1 MKKLIAL
8 ILAVCMLAGCQLAS
22 VEKKEDPYQDKL
34 VGVFVT
40 FERLD
45 LDFDIEGWLNDN
57 PGALKD
63 GEVTLEPGE
72 GMAYQEKLPVTL
84 SDECWVV
91 PGHEGISVGRYWNG
105 EYWTGFSSEGIC
117 ELNSNISATDAGDNI
132 AVEGIVYFPA
142 DAEVMLCTN
151 PVYQTPEGEFY
162 VVQGNSFHSHLQTG
176 SMSQSVKDE
185 KTWTENGTSHTFC
198 AEFKTTVQG
207 VELAEKVV
215 LVWMTADHTEVSRA
229 EYDPDALPESVTPA
243 EGAAYLIVEE
253 IAGENITRTI
263 YQPED
268 EQITVYYQSE
278 QPWCLPDIM
287 EIHWPE

>member
-8 ILAVCMLAGCQLAS
+8 ILAVCMLVGCQLAS
-22 VEKKEDPYQDKL
+22 EEKTEDPYQDKL

-40 FERLD
+40 FEPMELG
-45 LDFDIEGWLNDN
+45 FDIEGWIKDN
-57 PGALKD
+57 GITDGAEISMEESLQ
-63 GEVTLEPGE
+63 
-72 GMAYQEKLPVTL
+72 YQEKLPVTL
-84 SDECWVV
+84 SDEGWIV

-105 EYWTGFSSEGIC
+105 EYWTGFSGEGIC
-117 ELNSNISATDAGDNI
+117 EMNSNIAAGDDGDNI
-132 AVEGIVYFPA
+132 KVEGTVYFPA

-162 VVQGNSFHSHLQTG
+162 VVQGQSFHSNVGTG
-176 SMSQSVKDE
+176 SMSQSVRDE
-185 KTWTENGTSHTFC
+185 KTWTQDGTAYTFC

-207 VELAEKVV
+207 VALAEKVV
-215 LVWMTADHTEVSRA
+215 LVWMTADHAEVSRA

-253 IAGENITRTI
+253 IAGENITRKL

-268 EQITVYYQSE
+268 EHITVYYQGE
-278 QPWCLPDIM
+278 QPWCLPDMAQINW
-287 EIHWPE
+287 E

>member
-40 FERLD
+40 FEPMELG
-45 LDFDIEGWLNDN
+45 FDIEGWIEDN
-57 PGALKD
+57 GITDGAEISMEESLQ
-63 GEVTLEPGE
+63 
-72 GMAYQEKLPVTL
+72 YQEKRPVTL
-84 SDECWVV
+84 SDEGWVV
-91 PGHEGISVGRYWNG
+91 PGYEGISVGRYWNG
-105 EYWTGFSSEGIC
+105 GYWTGFSGEGIC
-117 ELNSNISATDAGDNI
+117 EMNSNIAAGDDGDNI
-132 AVEGIVYFPA
+132 KVEGTVYFPA

-162 VVQGNSFHSHLQTG
+162 VVQGQSFHSNVGTG
-176 SMSQSVKDE
+176 SMSQSVRDE

-215 LVWMTADHTEVSRA
+215 LVWMGKDNVELSRE
-229 EYDPDALPESVTPA
+229 EYIPGELPESVVPA

-268 EQITVYYQSE
+268 EQITVYYRGE
-278 QPWCLPDIM
+278 QPWCLPDMAQINW
-287 EIHWPE
+287 E

>member
-8 ILAVCMLAGCQLAS
+8 MLAVCMLAGCQLAS
-22 VEKKEDPYQDKL
+22 EEKTEDPYQDKL

-40 FERLD
+40 FEPMELG
-45 LDFDIEGWLNDN
+45 FDIEGWIEDN
-57 PGALKD
+57 GITDGAEISMEESLQ
-63 GEVTLEPGE
+63 
-72 GMAYQEKLPVTL
+72 YQEKCPVTL
-84 SDECWVV
+84 SDEGWVV
-91 PGHEGISVGRYWNG
+91 PGYEGISVGRYWNG
-105 EYWTGFSSEGIC
+105 EYWTGFSGEGIC
-117 ELNSNISATDAGDNI
+117 EMNSNIAAGDDGDNI
-132 AVEGIVYFPA
+132 KVEGTVYFPA

-162 VVQGNSFHSHLQTG
+162 VVQGQSVHSNVGTG
-176 SMSQSVKDE
+176 SMSQSVRDE

-215 LVWMTADHTEVSRA
+215 LVWMTADHAEVSRA
-229 EYDPDALPESVTPA
+229 EYDPNALPESVTPA

-268 EQITVYYQSE
+268 EQITVYYQGE
-278 QPWCLPDIM
+278 QPWCLPNMAQINW
-287 EIHWPE
+287 E

>member
-8 ILAVCMLAGCQLAS
+8 ILAVCMLAGWQLARE
-22 VEKKEDPYQDKL
+22 EKNEDRHQDKL

-40 FERLD
+40 FEPMELG
-45 LDFDIEGWLNDN
+45 FDIEGWIEDN
-57 PGALKD
+57 GNTDGAEISMEESLQ
-63 GEVTLEPGE
+63 
-72 GMAYQEKLPVTL
+72 YQEKLPVTL
-84 SDECWVV
+84 SDEGWVV
-91 PGHEGISVGRYWNG
+91 PGYEGISVGRYWNG
-105 EYWTGFSSEGIC
+105 EYWTGFSGEGIC
-117 ELNSNISATDAGDNI
+117 EMNSNIAAGDDGDNI
-132 AVEGIVYFPA
+132 KVEGTVYFPA

-162 VVQGNSFHSHLQTG
+162 VVQGNSFHSHLHTG
-176 SMSQSVKDE
+176 SMSQSVRDE
-185 KTWTENGTSHTFC
+185 KTWTQDGNDYTFC

-229 EYDPDALPESVTPA
+229 EYDPNALPESVTPA

-268 EQITVYYQSE
+268 EQITVYYRGE
-278 QPWCLPDIM
+278 QPWCLPDM
-287 EIHWPE
+287 AQIHWPE

>member
-40 FERLD
+40 FEPMELG
-45 LDFDIEGWLNDN
+45 FDIEGWIEDN
-57 PGALKD
+57 GITDGAEISMEESLQ
-63 GEVTLEPGE
+63 
-72 GMAYQEKLPVTL
+72 YQEKCPVTL
-84 SDECWVV
+84 SDEGWVV
-91 PGHEGISVGRYWNG
+91 PGYEGISVGRYWNG
-105 EYWTGFSSEGIC
+105 EYWTGFSGEGIC
-117 ELNSNISATDAGDNI
+117 EMNSNIAAGDDGDNI
-132 AVEGIVYFPA
+132 KVEGTVYFPA

-162 VVQGNSFHSHLQTG
+162 VVQGQSFHSNVGTG
-176 SMSQSVKDE
+176 SMSQSVRDE

-215 LVWMTADHTEVSRA
+215 LVWMTADHAEVSRA
-229 EYDPDALPESVTPA
+229 EYDPNALPESVTPA

-253 IAGENITRTI
+253 IAGENITRSI

-268 EQITVYYQSE
+268 EQITVYYRGD
-278 QPWCLPDIM
+278 QPWCLPQLT
-287 EIHWPE
+287 EIEWNQ

>member
-8 ILAVCMLAGCQLAS
+8 VLAISMLAGCQLAS
-22 VEKKEDPYQDKL
+22 EEKTEDSYQDKL

-40 FERLD
+40 FEPMELG
-45 LDFDIEGWLNDN
+45 FDIEGWIEDN
-57 PGALKD
+57 GITDGAEISMEESLQ
-63 GEVTLEPGE
+63 
-72 GMAYQEKLPVTL
+72 YQEKLSVTL
-84 SDECWVV
+84 SDEGWIV

-105 EYWTGFSSEGIC
+105 EYWTGFSGEGIC
-117 ELNSNISATDAGDNI
+117 ALNSNIAAGDDGDNI
-132 AVEGIVYFPA
+132 KVEGTVYFPA

-162 VVQGNSFHSHLQTG
+162 VVQGQSFHSNVGTG
-176 SMSQSVKDE
+176 SMSQSVRDE
-185 KTWTENGTSHTFC
+185 KTWTQDGTAYTFC

-215 LVWMTADHTEVSRA
+215 LVWMGKDNGELSRE
-229 EYDPDALPESVTPA
+229 EYIPGELPESVTPA

-268 EQITVYYQSE
+268 EQITIYYQGD
-278 QPWCLPDIM
+278 QPWCLP
-287 EIHWPE
+287 EFAKVLWNE

>member
-1 MKKLIAL
+1 MKRIFAL
-8 ILAVCMLAGCQLAS
+8 ILLVCLLSGCQLAS
-22 VEKKEDPYQDKL
+22 EEKHEDQRQDKL

-40 FERLD
+40 FEPMELG
-45 LDFDIEGWLNDN
+45 FDIEGWLNDN

-63 GEVTLEPGE
+63 GDVTLEPGE

-84 SDECWVV
+84 SEEGWIV

-132 AVEGIVYFPA
+132 AVEGTVYFPA

-162 VVQGNSFHSHLQTG
+162 VIQGNSFDSAVETG

-185 KTWTENGTSHTFC
+185 KTWTNDGTAYTFC

-215 LVWMTADHTEVSRA
+215 LVWMDANHRELERA
-229 EYDPDALPESVTPA
+229 EYDPRELPESIEA
-243 EGAAYLIVEE
+243 DCAYLIVEE
-253 IAGENITRTI
+253 ITVANITRTL

-268 EQITVYYQSE
+268 EQITVYYQGD
-278 QPWCLPDIM
+278 QPWCLPKFTKLL
-287 EIHWPE
+287 WVNR

>member
-22 VEKKEDPYQDKL
+22 EEKKEDPHQDKL

-40 FERLD
+40 FEPMELG
-45 LDFDIEGWLNDN
+45 FDIEGWIEDN
-57 PGALKD
+57 GITDGAEISMEESLQ
-63 GEVTLEPGE
+63 
-72 GMAYQEKLPVTL
+72 YQEKLPVTL
-84 SDECWVV
+84 SDEGWIV

-117 ELNSNISATDAGDNI
+117 EMNSNIAAGDDGDNI
-132 AVEGIVYFPA
+132 KVEGTVYFPA

-162 VVQGNSFHSHLQTG
+162 VVQGQSFHSNVGTG
-176 SMSQSVKDE
+176 SMSQSVRDE
-185 KTWTENGTSHTFC
+185 KNWTENGTSHTFC

-215 LVWMTADHTEVSRA
+215 LVWMGGENEELSRA
-229 EYDPDALPESVTPA
+229 EYIPGELLEEIQPPTDAD
-243 EGAAYLIVEE
+243 YLIVEQ
-253 IAGENITRTI
+253 INGDTI
-263 YQPED
+263 HRSLYQPGD
-268 EQITVYYQSE
+268 EHITVYYQGE
-278 QPWCLPDIM
+278 QPWCLPDIV
-287 EIHWPE
+287 EIIWK

>member
-1 MKKLIAL
+1 MKRIFAL
-8 ILAVCMLAGCQLAS
+8 ILAVCMLSGCQLAS
-22 VEKKEDPYQDKL
+22 EEKREDRHQDKL
-34 VGVFVT
+34 AGVFVT

-84 SDECWVV
+84 SDEGWVV

-132 AVEGIVYFPA
+132 MVEGTVYFPA
-142 DAEVMLCTN
+142 DAEVMLCAN

-162 VVQGNSFHSHLQTG
+162 VIQGNSFHSHLQTG
-176 SMSQSVKDE
+176 AMSQSVRDE

-215 LVWMTADHTEVSRA
+215 LVWMDANHRELERA
-229 EYDPDALPESVTPA
+229 EYDPRELPESIEA
-243 EGAAYLIVEE
+243 DCAYLIVEE
-253 IAGENITRTI
+253 ITVANITRTL

-268 EQITVYYQSE
+268 EQITVYYQGD
-278 QPWCLPDIM
+278 QPWCLPKFTKLL
-287 EIHWPE
+287 WVNR

>member
-1 MKKLIAL
+1 MKRIFAL
-8 ILAVCMLAGCQLAS
+8 ILLVCLLSGCQLAS
-22 VEKKEDPYQDKL
+22 EEKHEDQRQDKL

-40 FERLD
+40 FEPMELG
-45 LDFDIEGWLNDN
+45 FDIEGWLNDN

-63 GEVTLEPGE
+63 GDVTLEPGE

-84 SDECWVV
+84 SDAGWVV

-117 ELNSNISATDAGDNI
+117 ELNSNIAATDAGDNI
-132 AVEGIVYFPA
+132 AVEGTVYFPA

-162 VVQGNSFHSHLQTG
+162 VIQGNSFDSAVETG

-185 KTWTENGTSHTFC
+185 KTWTDDGTAYTFC

-215 LVWMTADHTEVSRA
+215 LVWMDANHRELERA
-229 EYDPDALPESVTPA
+229 EYDPRELPESIEA
-243 EGAAYLIVEE
+243 DCAYLIVEE
-253 IAGENITRTI
+253 ITVANITRTL

-268 EQITVYYQSE
+268 EQITVYYQGD
-278 QPWCLPDIM
+278 QPWCLPKFTKLL
-287 EIHWPE
+287 WVNR

>member
-8 ILAVCMLAGCQLAS
+8 ILAICMLAGCQLAS

-40 FERLD
+40 FEPMELG
-45 LDFDIEGWLNDN
+45 FDIEGWIEDN
-57 PGALKD
+57 GITDGAEISMEESLQ
-63 GEVTLEPGE
+63 
-72 GMAYQEKLPVTL
+72 YQEKLPVTL
-84 SDECWVV
+84 SDEGWIV

-105 EYWTGFSSEGIC
+105 EYWTGFSGEGIC
-117 ELNSNISATDAGDNI
+117 EMNSNIAAGDDGDNI
-132 AVEGIVYFPA
+132 KVEGTVYFPA

-162 VVQGNSFHSHLQTG
+162 VVQGQSFHSNVGTG
-176 SMSQSVKDE
+176 SMSQSVRDE

-207 VELAEKVV
+207 VALAEKVV
-215 LVWMTADHTEVSRA
+215 LVWMTADHAEVSRA
-229 EYDPDALPESVTPA
+229 EYDPNALPESVVPA

-268 EQITVYYQSE
+268 EQITVYYQGE
-278 QPWCLPDIM
+278 QPWCLPNMAQINW
-287 EIHWPE
+287 E

>member
-40 FERLD
+40 FERLE
-45 LDFDIEGWLNDN
+45 LDFDIEGWLSDN

-63 GEVTLEPGE
+63 GDVTLEPGE

-84 SDECWVV
+84 SDEGWVV

-132 AVEGIVYFPA
+132 AVEG
-142 DAEVMLCTN
+142 
-151 PVYQTPEGEFY
+151 
-162 VVQGNSFHSHLQTG
+162 
-176 SMSQSVKDE
+176 
-185 KTWTENGTSHTFC
+185 
-198 AEFKTTVQG
+198 TV
-207 VELAEKVV
+207 
-215 LVWMTADHTEVSRA
+215 
-229 EYDPDALPESVTPA
+229 
-243 EGAAYLIVEE
+243 
-253 IAGENITRTI
+253 
-263 YQPED
+263 
-268 EQITVYYQSE
+268 
-278 QPWCLPDIM
+278 
-287 EIHWPE
+287 

>member
-1 MKKLIAL
+1 MKRIFAL
-8 ILAVCMLAGCQLAS
+8 ILLVCLLSGCQLAS
-22 VEKKEDPYQDKL
+22 EEKHEDQRQDKL

-40 FERLD
+40 FEPMELG
-45 LDFDIEGWLNDN
+45 FDIEGWLNDN

-63 GEVTLEPGE
+63 GDVTLEPGE

-84 SDECWVV
+84 SEEGWIV

-132 AVEGIVYFPA
+132 AVEGTVYFPA

-162 VVQGNSFHSHLQTG
+162 VIQGNSFDSAVETG

-185 KTWTENGTSHTFC
+185 KTWTDDGTAYTFC

-207 VELAEKVV
+207 VELAKKVV
-215 LVWMTADHTEVSRA
+215 LVWMDANHRELERA
-229 EYDPDALPESVTPA
+229 EYDPRELPESIEA
-243 EGAAYLIVEE
+243 DCAYLIVEE
-253 IAGENITRTI
+253 ITVANITRTL

-268 EQITVYYQSE
+268 EQITVYYQGD
-278 QPWCLPDIM
+278 QPWCLPKFTKLL
-287 EIHWPE
+287 WVNR

>member
-1 MKKLIAL
+1 MKRIFAL
-8 ILAVCMLAGCQLAS
+8 ILLVCLLSGCQLAS
-22 VEKKEDPYQDKL
+22 EEKHEDQRQDKL

-40 FERLD
+40 FEPMELG
-45 LDFDIEGWLNDN
+45 FDIEGWLNDN

-63 GEVTLEPGE
+63 GDVTLEPGE

-84 SDECWVV
+84 SEEGWIV

-117 ELNSNISATDAGDNI
+117 ELNSNIAATDAGDNI
-132 AVEGIVYFPA
+132 AVEGTVYFPA

-162 VVQGNSFHSHLQTG
+162 VIQGNSFDSAVETG

-185 KTWTENGTSHTFC
+185 KTWTDDGTAYTFC

-215 LVWMTADHTEVSRA
+215 LVWMDANHRELERA
-229 EYDPDALPESVTPA
+229 EYDPRELPESIEA
-243 EGAAYLIVEE
+243 DCAYLIVEE
-253 IAGENITRTI
+253 ITVANITRTL

-268 EQITVYYQSE
+268 EQITVYYQGD
-278 QPWCLPDIM
+278 QPWCLPKFTKLL
-287 EIHWPE
+287 WVNR

>member
-22 VEKKEDPYQDKL
+22 EEKKEDPYQDKL

-40 FERLD
+40 FEPMELG
-45 LDFDIEGWLNDN
+45 FDIEGWIEDN
-57 PGALKD
+57 GITDGAEISMEESLQ
-63 GEVTLEPGE
+63 
-72 GMAYQEKLPVTL
+72 YQEKLPVTL
-84 SDECWVV
+84 SDEGWIV
-91 PGHEGISVGRYWNG
+91 PGHKGISVGRYWNG

-117 ELNSNISATDAGDNI
+117 EMNSNIAAGDDGDNI
-132 AVEGIVYFPA
+132 KVEGTVYFPA

-162 VVQGNSFHSHLQTG
+162 VVQGQSFHSNVGTG
-176 SMSQSVKDE
+176 SMSQSVRDE

-215 LVWMTADHTEVSRA
+215 LVWMTADHAEVSRA
-229 EYDPDALPESVTPA
+229 EYDPNALPESVTPA

-268 EQITVYYQSE
+268 EQITVYYRGN

-287 EIHWPE
+287 EIIWK

>member
-1 MKKLIAL
+1 
-8 ILAVCMLAGCQLAS
+8 MLAGGQLAS
-22 VEKKEDPYQDKL
+22 EGKTEDPYQDKL

-40 FERLD
+40 FEPMELG
-45 LDFDIEGWLNDN
+45 FDIEGWIEDN
-57 PGALKD
+57 GITDGAEISMEESLQ
-63 GEVTLEPGE
+63 
-72 GMAYQEKLPVTL
+72 YQEKRPVTL
-84 SDECWVV
+84 SDEGWIV

-117 ELNSNISATDAGDNI
+117 EMNSNIAAGDDGDNI
-132 AVEGIVYFPA
+132 KVEGTVYFPA

-162 VVQGNSFHSHLQTG
+162 VVQGQSFHSNVGTG
-176 SMSQSVKDE
+176 SMSQSVRDE

-229 EYDPDALPESVTPA
+229 EYDPNALPESLTPA

-253 IAGENITRTI
+253 IAGENITRTL

-268 EQITVYYQSE
+268 EQITVYYQGE
-278 QPWCLPDIM
+278 QPWCLPDTM
-287 EIHWPE
+287 EIIWE

>member
-22 VEKKEDPYQDKL
+22 EEKTENPYQDKL

-40 FERLD
+40 FEPMELG
-45 LDFDIEGWLNDN
+45 FDIEGWIEDN
-57 PGALKD
+57 GITDGAEISMEESLQ
-63 GEVTLEPGE
+63 
-72 GMAYQEKLPVTL
+72 YQEKLPVTL
-84 SDECWVV
+84 SDEGWIV

-105 EYWTGFSSEGIC
+105 EYWTGFSGEGIC
-117 ELNSNISATDAGDNI
+117 EMNSNIAAGDDGDNI
-132 AVEGIVYFPA
+132 KVEGTVYFPA

-162 VVQGNSFHSHLQTG
+162 VVQGQSFHSNVGTG
-176 SMSQSVKDE
+176 SMSQSVRDE

-215 LVWMTADHTEVSRA
+215 LVWMTAAHAEVSRA
-229 EYDPDALPESVTPA
+229 EYDPNALPESVTPA

-253 IAGENITRTI
+253 IAGENITRTL
-263 YQPED
+263 YQPGD
-268 EQITVYYQSE
+268 ETVTVYYQDD
-278 QPWCLPDIM
+278 QRWCMPDMAQINW
-287 EIHWPE
+287 E

>member
-22 VEKKEDPYQDKL
+22 EEKQEDPYQDKL

-40 FERLD
+40 FEPMELG
-45 LDFDIEGWLNDN
+45 FDIEGWIEDN
-57 PGALKD
+57 GITDGAEISMEESLQ
-63 GEVTLEPGE
+63 
-72 GMAYQEKLPVTL
+72 YQEKLPVTL
-84 SDECWVV
+84 SDEGWVV
-91 PGHEGISVGRYWNG
+91 PGYEGISVGRYWNG
-105 EYWTGFSSEGIC
+105 EYWTGFSGEGIC
-117 ELNSNISATDAGDNI
+117 EMNSNIAAGDDGDNI
-132 AVEGIVYFPA
+132 KVEGTVYFPA

-162 VVQGNSFHSHLQTG
+162 VVQGQSFHSNVGTG
-176 SMSQSVKDE
+176 SMSQSVRDE

-229 EYDPDALPESVTPA
+229 EYDPNALPESVTPA

-253 IAGENITRTI
+253 IAGENITRKL

-268 EQITVYYQSE
+268 EQITVYYQGE
-278 QPWCLPDIM
+278 QPWCMPKFTELL
-287 EIHWPE
+287 WTK

>member
-1 MKKLIAL
+1 MKRIFAL
-8 ILAVCMLAGCQLAS
+8 ILAVCMLSGCQLAS
-22 VEKKEDPYQDKL
+22 EEKREDRHQDKL
-34 VGVFVT
+34 AGVFVT
-40 FERLD
+40 FEPLE
-45 LDFDIEGWLNDN
+45 LDFDMEKWLNDN

-84 SDECWVV
+84 SDEGWVV

-117 ELNSNISATDAGDNI
+117 ALNSNIAATDAGDNI
-132 AVEGIVYFPA
+132 MVEGTVYFPA
-142 DAEVMLCTN
+142 DAEVMLCAN

-176 SMSQSVKDE
+176 AMSQSIKDE
-185 KTWTENGTSHTFC
+185 KTWTEDGTAYTFC

-215 LVWMTADHTEVSRA
+215 LVWMTADHAEVSRA
-229 EYDPDALPESVTPA
+229 EYDPNALPEFVTPA

-253 IAGENITRTI
+253 IAGENITRKL

-268 EQITVYYQSE
+268 GQITVYYRGD
-278 QPWCLPDIM
+278 QPWCMPHIAQIIW
-287 EIHWPE
+287 E

>member
-22 VEKKEDPYQDKL
+22 EEKKEDSYQDKL

-40 FERLD
+40 FEPMELG
-45 LDFDIEGWLNDN
+45 FDIEGWIEDN
-57 PGALKD
+57 GITDGAEISMEESLQ
-63 GEVTLEPGE
+63 
-72 GMAYQEKLPVTL
+72 YQEKLPVTL
-84 SDECWVV
+84 SDEGWVV
-91 PGHEGISVGRYWNG
+91 PGYEGISVGRYWNG
-105 EYWTGFSSEGIC
+105 EYWTGFSGEGIC
-117 ELNSNISATDAGDNI
+117 EMNSNIAAGDDGDNI
-132 AVEGIVYFPA
+132 AVEGTVYFPA

-162 VVQGNSFHSHLQTG
+162 VVQGNSFHSNVGTG
-176 SMSQSVKDE
+176 SMSQSVRDE
-185 KTWTENGTSHTFC
+185 KNWTENGTSHTFC

-215 LVWMTADHTEVSRA
+215 LVWMTADHVEVSRA

-268 EQITVYYQSE
+268 EQITVYYQDD

>member
-45 LDFDIEGWLNDN
+45 LDFDIEGWLSDN

-84 SDECWVV
+84 SDEGWIV

-105 EYWTGFSSEGIC
+105 EYWTGFSGEGIC
-117 ELNSNISATDAGDNI
+117 ELNSNISATDAEDNI
-132 AVEGIVYFPA
+132 AVEGTVYFPA

-151 PVYQTPEGEFY
+151 PVYQTPEGGFY
-162 VVQGNSFHSHLQTG
+162 VVQGNSFHSHLHTG
-176 SMSQSVKDE
+176 SMSQSVRDE
-185 KTWTENGTSHTFC
+185 KTWTQDGTAYTFC

-207 VELAEKVV
+207 VALAEKVV
-215 LVWMTADHTEVSRA
+215 LVWMTADHAEAGRA

-268 EQITVYYQSE
+268 EQITVYYQDD

>member
-1 MKKLIAL
+1 MKKLIAM
-8 ILAVCMLAGCQLAS
+8 ILAISMLAGCQLAS
-22 VEKKEDPYQDKL
+22 EEKKEDPYQDKL
-34 VGVFVT
+34 VGVFIT
-40 FERLD
+40 FERMD
-45 LDFDIEGWLNDN
+45 LDFDIEGWIEDN
-57 PGALKD
+57 GITDGA
-63 GEVTLEPGE
+63 EISLEE
-72 GMAYQEKLPVTL
+72 SLQYQEKLPVTL
-84 SDECWVV
+84 SDEGWVV

-132 AVEGIVYFPA
+132 AVEGTVYFPA
-142 DAEVMLCTN
+142 DAEVMLCIN

-162 VVQGNSFHSHLQTG
+162 VVQGNSCHSHLQTG
-176 SMSQSVKDE
+176 SMSQSVRDE
-185 KTWTENGTSHTFC
+185 KTWTQDGTAYTFC

-215 LVWMTADHTEVSRA
+215 LVWMDADHSEVSRA
-229 EYDPDALPESVTPA
+229 EYDPNALPESVTPA

-268 EQITVYYQSE
+268 EQITVYYRGE

>member
-22 VEKKEDPYQDKL
+22 EEKTEDPYQDKL

-40 FERLD
+40 FEPMELG
-45 LDFDIEGWLNDN
+45 FDIEGWIEDN
-57 PGALKD
+57 GITDGAEISMEESLQ
-63 GEVTLEPGE
+63 
-72 GMAYQEKLPVTL
+72 YQEKLPVTL
-84 SDECWVV
+84 SDEGWVV
-91 PGHEGISVGRYWNG
+91 PGYEGISVGRYWNG
-105 EYWTGFSSEGIC
+105 EYWTGFSGEGIC
-117 ELNSNISATDAGDNI
+117 ELNSNIAATDAGDNI
-132 AVEGIVYFPA
+132 AVEGTVYFPA

-162 VVQGNSFHSHLQTG
+162 VIQGNSFHSAVETG

-185 KTWTENGTSHTFC
+185 KTWTDDGTAYTFC

-268 EQITVYYQSE
+268 EQITVYYRGE
-278 QPWCLPDIM
+278 QPWCMPDFAKILWN
-287 EIHWPE
+287 E

>member
-22 VEKKEDPYQDKL
+22 EEKKEDPYQDKL

-40 FERLD
+40 FEPMELG
-45 LDFDIEGWLNDN
+45 FDIEGWIEDN
-57 PGALKD
+57 GITDGAEISMEESLQ
-63 GEVTLEPGE
+63 
-72 GMAYQEKLPVTL
+72 YQEKLPVTL
-84 SDECWVV
+84 SDEGWVV
-91 PGHEGISVGRYWNG
+91 PGYEGISVGRYWNG
-105 EYWTGFSSEGIC
+105 EYWTGFSGEGIC
-117 ELNSNISATDAGDNI
+117 EMNSNIAAGDDGDNI
-132 AVEGIVYFPA
+132 KVEGTVYFPA

-162 VVQGNSFHSHLQTG
+162 VVQGQSFHSNVGTG
-176 SMSQSVKDE
+176 SMSQSVRDE
-185 KTWTENGTSHTFC
+185 KNWTENGTSYTFC

-229 EYDPDALPESVTPA
+229 EYDPNALPESVTPA

-268 EQITVYYQSE
+268 EQITVYYRGE
-278 QPWCLPDIM
+278 QPWCLPDFAKILWN
-287 EIHWPE
+287 E

>member
-22 VEKKEDPYQDKL
+22 VEKKEDPNQDKL

-40 FERLD
+40 FEPMELG
-45 LDFDIEGWLNDN
+45 FDIEGWIEDN
-57 PGALKD
+57 GITDGAEISMEESLQ
-63 GEVTLEPGE
+63 
-72 GMAYQEKLPVTL
+72 YQEKRPVTL
-84 SDECWVV
+84 SDEGWVV
-91 PGHEGISVGRYWNG
+91 PGYEGISVGRYWNG
-105 EYWTGFSSEGIC
+105 EYWTGFSGEGIC
-117 ELNSNISATDAGDNI
+117 EMNSNIAAGDDGDNI
-132 AVEGIVYFPA
+132 KVEGTVYFPE

-162 VVQGNSFHSHLQTG
+162 VVQGQSFHSNVGTG
-176 SMSQSVKDE
+176 SMSQSVRDE

-229 EYDPDALPESVTPA
+229 EYDPNALPETVTPA

-268 EQITVYYQSE
+268 EQITVYYRGE
-278 QPWCLPDIM
+278 QPWCMPKFTELLW
-287 EIHWPE
+287 ENR

>member
-1 MKKLIAL
+1 MKKLLAILLAL
-8 ILAVCMLAGCQLAS
+8 LMLTGCQLAS
-22 VEKKEDPYQDKL
+22 EEKNESRMNDKL
-34 VGVFVT
+34 AGVFVT

-57 PGALKD
+57 SGALKD

-72 GMAYQEKLPVTL
+72 GMAYQEKLPVTI
-84 SDECWVV
+84 SDEGWVV

-105 EYWTGFSSEGIC
+105 EYWTGFSGEGIC
-117 ELNSNISATDAGDNI
+117 EQNSNIAATDAGDNI
-132 AVEGIVYFPA
+132 AVEGTVYFPA

-162 VVQGNSFHSHLQTG
+162 VVQGNSFHSHLQMG

-185 KTWTENGTSHTFC
+185 KTWTQDGTAYTFC

-215 LVWMTADHTEVSRA
+215 LVWMDADHRELDRV
-229 EYDPDALPESVTPA
+229 EYTPGHLPESIDPA
-243 EGAAYLIVEE
+243 GAAYLIVEE
-253 IAGENITRTI
+253 IAGENITRTL
-263 YQPED
+263 YQPGD
-268 EQITVYYQSE
+268 EQITVYYQGE
-278 QPWCLPDIM
+278 QPWCLPEFAKILWN
-287 EIHWPE
+287 E

>member
-22 VEKKEDPYQDKL
+22 EEKKEDPYQDKL

-40 FERLD
+40 FEPMELG
-45 LDFDIEGWLNDN
+45 FDIEGWIEDN
-57 PGALKD
+57 GITDGAEISMEESLQ
-63 GEVTLEPGE
+63 
-72 GMAYQEKLPVTL
+72 YQEKRPVTL
-84 SDECWVV
+84 SDEGWIV

-105 EYWTGFSSEGIC
+105 EYWTGFSGEGIC
-117 ELNSNISATDAGDNI
+117 EMNSNIAAGDDGDNI
-132 AVEGIVYFPA
+132 KVEGTVYFPE

-162 VVQGNSFHSHLQTG
+162 VVQGQSFHSNVGTG
-176 SMSQSVKDE
+176 SMSQSVRDE

-215 LVWMTADHTEVSRA
+215 LVRMDADHRELDRT
-229 EYDPDALPESVTPA
+229 EYDPWELPESIEA
-243 EGAAYLIVEE
+243 DCAYLIVEE
-253 IAGENITRTI
+253 ICGGALTRSI
-263 YQPED
+263 FQPGD
-268 EQITVYYQSE
+268 ERITVYYRGGHI
-278 QPWCLPDIM
+278 WCLPDFAKILWN
-287 EIHWPE
+287 E

>member
-22 VEKKEDPYQDKL
+22 EEKTEDPYQDKL

-40 FERLD
+40 FEPMELG
-45 LDFDIEGWLNDN
+45 FDIEGWLNDN

-63 GEVTLEPGE
+63 GDVTLEPGE

-84 SDECWVV
+84 SEEGWIV

-105 EYWTGFSSEGIC
+105 EYWTGFSGEGIC

-215 LVWMTADHTEVSRA
+215 LVWMDANHRELERA
-229 EYDPDALPESVTPA
+229 EYDPRELPESIEA
-243 EGAAYLIVEE
+243 DCAYLIVEE
-253 IAGENITRTI
+253 ITVANITRTL

-268 EQITVYYQSE
+268 EQITVYYQGD
-278 QPWCLPDIM
+278 QPWCLPKFTKLL
-287 EIHWPE
+287 WVNR

>member
-22 VEKKEDPYQDKL
+22 EEKKEDPNQDKL

-40 FERLD
+40 FERLE
-45 LDFDIEGWLNDN
+45 LDFDIEGWLSDN

-72 GMAYQEKLPVTL
+72 GVAYQEKLPVTL
-84 SDECWVV
+84 SDEGWIV

-132 AVEGIVYFPA
+132 AVEGTVYFPA

-198 AEFKTTVQG
+198 AE
-207 VELAEKVV
+207 
-215 LVWMTADHTEVSRA
+215 
-229 EYDPDALPESVTPA
+229 
-243 EGAAYLIVEE
+243 
-253 IAGENITRTI
+253 
-263 YQPED
+263 
-268 EQITVYYQSE
+268 
-278 QPWCLPDIM
+278 
-287 EIHWPE
+287 

>member
-1 MKKLIAL
+1 MKKLIAM
-8 ILAVCMLAGCQLAS
+8 ILAISMLAGCQLAS
-22 VEKKEDPYQDKL
+22 EEKKEDPYQDKL
-34 VGVFVT
+34 VGVFIT
-40 FERLD
+40 FERMD
-45 LDFDIEGWLNDN
+45 LDFDIEGWIEDN
-57 PGALKD
+57 GITDGA
-63 GEVTLEPGE
+63 EISLEE
-72 GMAYQEKLPVTL
+72 SLQYQEKLPVTL
-84 SDECWVV
+84 SDEGWVV

-132 AVEGIVYFPA
+132 AVEGTVYFPA
-142 DAEVMLCTN
+142 DAEVMLCIN

-162 VVQGNSFHSHLQTG
+162 VVQGNSCHSHLQTG
-176 SMSQSVKDE
+176 SMSQSVRDE
-185 KTWTENGTSHTFC
+185 KTWTQDGTSYTFC

-215 LVWMTADHTEVSRA
+215 LVWMDADHSEVSRA
-229 EYDPDALPESVTPA
+229 EYDPNALPESVTPA

-268 EQITVYYQSE
+268 EQITVYYRGE

>member
-1 MKKLIAL
+1 MKRIFAL
-8 ILAVCMLAGCQLAS
+8 ILLVCLLSGCQLAS
-22 VEKKEDPYQDKL
+22 EEKHEDQRQDKL

-40 FERLD
+40 FEPMELG
-45 LDFDIEGWLNDN
+45 FDIEGWLNDN

-63 GEVTLEPGE
+63 GDVTLEPGE

-84 SDECWVV
+84 SEEGWIV

-132 AVEGIVYFPA
+132 AVEGTVYFPA

-162 VVQGNSFHSHLQTG
+162 VIQGNSFDSAVETG

-185 KTWTENGTSHTFC
+185 KTWTDDGTAYTFC

-207 VELAEKVV
+207 VELAKKVV
-215 LVWMTADHTEVSRA
+215 LVWMDANHRELERA
-229 EYDPDALPESVTPA
+229 EYDPRELPESIETDC
-243 EGAAYLIVEE
+243 AYLIVEE
-253 IAGENITRTI
+253 ITVANITRTL

-268 EQITVYYQSE
+268 EQITVYYQGD
-278 QPWCLPDIM
+278 QPWCLPKFTKLL
-287 EIHWPE
+287 WVNR